1 MSIAPGGGPS
11 GPPPPAA
18 DRSGHHS
25 AADPEPPARHTVSVI
40 GTVVS
45 VDGWP
50 LSGVPLTVLGDGGAQ
65 VDRAVT
71 DLGGSFALTV
81 PARPEPRTLVVV
93 APGAPPYVRQLP
105 AQLSVHGADLGQIVV
120 GEPSANRTPRPG
132 RWNIDPAHSI
142 VKATAR
148 HLGLTRVEGRFVDL
162 EGHLDV
168 GADMTE
174 SSVEVIISA
183 ASLTTGNADRD
194 AHLRSADFLG
204 VEEFPH
210 LRFRSTGVRRGT
222 GDRWA
227 VDGLL
232 TIRDIVHPVVLDMSY
247 AGSGPDPWGGTRAA
261 FVASTQLN
269 RRDFEMNW
277 NMGLPG
283 GMLLVGSALRVELD
297 VQAVL
302 AQ

>member
-1 MSIAPGGGPS
+1 MTDAPGGDRLPV
-11 GPPPPAA
+11 PVAPAA
-18 DRSGHHS
+18 ELQADAGQGR
-25 AADPEPPARHTVSVI
+25 AADTRVSVV

-50 LSGVPLTVLGDGGAQ
+50 LSGVPLTVLGSGGGQ

-71 DLGGSFALTV
+71 DMAGVFVLAV
-81 PARPEPRTLVVV
+81 PAAPEPRTLVVV
-93 APGAPPYVRQLP
+93 APGAPPYALQLP
-105 AQLSVHGADLGQIVV
+105 AQMPVRGADLGRIVV
-120 GEPSANRTPRPG
+120 GEAAGNRAPRPG

-162 EGHLDV
+162 QGHLDV
-168 GADMTE
+168 GADMTD
-174 SSVEVIISA
+174 SSVEVTIDA

-204 VEEFPH
+204 VDEFPSLH
-210 LRFRSTGVRRGT
+210 FRSTGIRPGAAKQ
-222 GDRWA
+222 WK

-232 TIRDIVHPVVLDMSY
+232 TIRNIVHAVVLEMTY

-261 FVASTQLN
+261 FIASTQLN

-283 GMLLVGSALRVELD
+283 GMLLVGSTLRVDLE

-302 AQ
+302 AE

>member
-1 MSIAPGGGPS
+1 M
-11 GPPPPAA
+11 
-18 DRSGHHS
+18 S
-25 AADPEPPARHTVSVI
+25 AAGNTMGAEPALTT

-45 VDGWP
+45 IDGWP
-50 LSGVPLTVLGDGGAQ
+50 LVGVPLTVLGGDGEQ
-65 VDRAVT
+65 VDRAIT
-71 DLGGSFALTV
+71 DIAGSFTLRL
-81 PARPEPRTLVVV
+81 PASPAARTLVVV
-93 APGAPPYVRQLP
+93 APGVPPLVRQLP
-105 AQLSVHGADLGQIVV
+105 AQPSHRGTDLGQIVV
-120 GEPSANRTPRPG
+120 GEGAANRAPRPG

-168 GADMTE
+168 GADMTD
-174 SSVEVIISA
+174 SSVEVTIDA

-204 VEEFPH
+204 VEQFPH
-210 LRFRSTGVRRGT
+210 LGFRSTGIRRAT
-222 GDRWA
+222 GDRWE

-232 TIRDIVHPVVLDMSY
+232 TIRDVVRPVVLDMSY
-247 AGSGPDPWGGTRAA
+247 AGSGSDPWGGTRAA

-283 GMLLVGSALRVELD
+283 GMLLVGSSLRVELD

-302 AQ
+302 AR

>member
-1 MSIAPGGGPS
+1 MTSAPNGGLPAPGRVPV
-11 GPPPPAA
+11 
-18 DRSGHHS
+18 
-25 AADPEPPARHTVSVI
+25 T

-50 LSGVPLTVLGDGGAQ
+50 LAGVPLTVLGGGGGQ

-71 DLGGSFALTV
+71 DMAGTFTLEV
-81 PARPEPRTLVVV
+81 PAAAEMRTLVVL

-105 AQLSVHGADLGQIVV
+105 ARPTPGADLGRIII
-120 GEPSANRTPRPG
+120 GEPTANRVPRPG
-132 RWNIDPAHSI
+132 RWDIDPAHSI

-162 EGHLDV
+162 AGHLDV
-168 GADMTE
+168 GAEMVT
-174 SSVEVIISA
+174 SSVEVTISA

-204 VEEFPH
+204 VDEFPALH
-210 LRFRSTGVRRGT
+210 FISTGIRSGA
-222 GDRWA
+222 GDSWS

-232 TIRDIVHPVVLDMSY
+232 TIRNIKHPVVLDMAY

-269 RRDFEMNW
+269 RRDFQMNW
-277 NMGLPG
+277 NIGLPG
-283 GMLLVGSALRVELD
+283 GALLVGSSLRVDLD

-302 AQ
+302 AE

>member
-1 MSIAPGGGPS
+1 V
-11 GPPPPAA
+11 
-18 DRSGHHS
+18 
-25 AADPEPPARHTVSVI
+25 EVT

-50 LSGVPLTVLGDGGAQ
+50 MAGATLTVLDASGGQ
-65 VDRAVT
+65 VARAAT
-71 DLGGSFALTV
+71 DSAGTFALEV
-81 PARPEPRTLVVV
+81 PAGPEVRTLVVI
-93 APGAPPYVRQLP
+93 APGAPPHVRQMP
-105 AQLSVHGADLGQIVV
+105 TPSIDDVDLGRIVV
-120 GEPSANRTPRPG
+120 GDPVATRMPRQG
-132 RWNIDPAHSI
+132 RWEIDPAHSI

-162 EGHLDV
+162 TGHLDIGV
-168 GADMTE
+168 DMIHSNVQVT
-174 SSVEVIISA
+174 IAA

-194 AHLRSADFLG
+194 AHLRSADFLA
-204 VEEFPH
+204 VDEFPS
-210 LRFRSTGVRRGT
+210 LQFRSTGIRKAA
-222 GDRWA
+222 GDQWW

-232 TIRDIVHPVVLDMSY
+232 TIRNIERPVVLEMVY
-247 AGSGPDPWGGTRAA
+247 AGSGADPWGGTRAA

-283 GMLLVGSALRVELD
+283 GMLLVGSSVRVDLD

-302 AQ
+302 VQ

>member
-1 MSIAPGGGPS
+1 MQRIDSATAATV
-11 GPPPPAA
+11 PAVV
-18 DRSGHHS
+18 
-25 AADPEPPARHTVSVI
+25 T

-50 LSGVPLTVLGDGGAQ
+50 LTGVPLTVLGAAGEQ
-65 VDRAVT
+65 VDRTVT
-71 DLGGSFALTV
+71 DVSGNFTLTIPAV
-81 PARPEPRTLVVV
+81 PETRTLVVV
-93 APGAPPYVRQLP
+93 APGAPAYVRQLP
-105 AQLSVHGADLGQIVV
+105 AQSSPHADLGQIVV
-120 GEPSANRTPRPG
+120 GGASSRQSLRSG

-148 HLGLTRVEGRFVDL
+148 HLGLTRVEGRFVELD
-162 EGHLDV
+162 GHLDV
-168 GADMTE
+168 GADIADST
-174 SSVEVIISA
+174 VEVTISA

-204 VEEFPH
+204 VDDFPH
-210 LRFRSTGVRRGT
+210 LHFRSTGIRRGT
-222 GDRWA
+222 ADRWQ
-227 VDGLL
+227 VDGRL
-232 TIRDIVHPVVLDMSY
+232 TIRDVVHPVVLDMVD

-283 GMLLVGSALRVELD
+283 GALLVGSSLRVDLD
-297 VQAVL
+297 IQAVL
-302 AQ
+302 AS